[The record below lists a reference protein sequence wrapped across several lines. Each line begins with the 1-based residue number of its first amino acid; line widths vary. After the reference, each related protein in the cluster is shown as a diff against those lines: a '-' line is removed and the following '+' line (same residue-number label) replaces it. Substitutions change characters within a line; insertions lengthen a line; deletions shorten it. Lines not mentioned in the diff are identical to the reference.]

1 MYMGLHAGYLVELE
15 GGRQQLDAG
24 QAAHVLQQ
32 LEQRLRAVTEL
43 ADLPCGVWC
52 VVWGVGCV
60 VCGVWCGVCGVW
72 CVVCG
77 VWCVVCGVWC
87 VVCWCG
93 GVVVCWCG
101 CVVVVWWC
109 GGVLGGMWLV

>member
-60 VCGVWCGVCGVW
+60 Q
-72 CVVCG
+72 
-77 VWCVVCGVWC
+77 
-87 VVCWCG
+87 G
-93 GVVVCWCG
+93 GVKNGDVSG
-101 CVVVVWWC
+101 GRRGDRYCVRAGRRDRVWSAGQPSDRVRVGQQ
-109 GGVLGGMWLV
+109 GGGGGEKTVR